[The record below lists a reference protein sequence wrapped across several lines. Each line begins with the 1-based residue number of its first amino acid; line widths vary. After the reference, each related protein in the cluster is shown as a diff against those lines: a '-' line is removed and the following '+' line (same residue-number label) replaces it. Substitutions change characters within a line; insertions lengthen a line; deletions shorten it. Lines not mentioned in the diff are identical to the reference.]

1 MKRIKDI
8 QDGSYY
14 EELGGMEGSHV
25 CEDQVL
31 RFRGTIFTA
40 GNSSLLCIN
49 AIREWLASGQS
60 LIVISGRHYYV
71 SQSSCGLELSS
82 PDAPD
87 CTATT
92 SANTNT
98 CPTPAGTA
106 VGFGETNIALI
117 LGCIALDLLL
127 VVVSVLFTSLV
138 CVCIGKKRKEQ
149 K

>member
-1 MKRIKDI
+1 
-8 QDGSYY
+8 
-14 EELGGMEGSHV
+14 MEGSYV

-40 GNSSLLCIN
+40 GSSAPLCID
-49 AIREWLASGQS
+49 ALREWLASGQS
-60 LIVISGRHYYV
+60 LIVMSGRHYYV

-87 CTATT
+87 CSVTT

-98 CPTPAGTA
+98 CATAAGTA
-106 VGFGETNIALI
+106 VVSGEPNIALI
-117 LGCIALDLLL
+117 LGCIALGLLL
-127 VVVSVLFTSLV
+127 VVVIVLFTSLV

-149 K
+149 E